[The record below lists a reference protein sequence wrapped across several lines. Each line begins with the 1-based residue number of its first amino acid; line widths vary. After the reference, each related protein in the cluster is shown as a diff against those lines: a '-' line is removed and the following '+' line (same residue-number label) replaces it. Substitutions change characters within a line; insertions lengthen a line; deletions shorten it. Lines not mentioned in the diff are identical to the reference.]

1 LPSPIP
7 KPTSYT
13 NMKILYITN
22 HIDIAKASGGFI
34 NDYLNDLLFYGLTEL
49 ENVEVVDSTPVIHLY
64 KENIAKIPIN
74 HLWGRGFTSTFLID
88 KDTVDRSNQIEKISD
103 KYYDL
108 IIYGS
113 INRCLDYY
121 DLVSQVYP
129 KEKIFLVDG
138 DDHTNIHPLSTKHP
152 YFKRELITNQH
163 IPIHFAIPG
172 CKIINTI
179 IDKQQEYGSIIPG
192 QGGYIFTEEK
202 EYYADYQKS
211 YYGVTMKKAGWD
223 TMRHYEIL
231 ANKCMP
237 YFIDLE
243 SCPSHT
249 LTNLPKE
256 LLLKGKKVAENF
268 DDKEYFS
275 ILDEVFEYTIKNLTT
290 KQLAKYVLNHV

>member
-1 LPSPIP
+1 
-7 KPTSYT
+7 
-13 NMKILYITN
+13 MKILYVTD
-22 HIDIAKASGGFI
+22 HINSAKVSGGFI

-49 ENVEVVDSTPVIHLY
+49 ENIEVVDSTPIIHLY
-64 KENIAKIPIN
+64 KENKEKISMN
-74 HLWGRGFTSTFLID
+74 NLWGRGFTNTFLIG
-88 KDTVDRSNQIEKISD
+88 KDTVDRNNQTEKISD

-113 INRCLDYY
+113 VNRCLDHY

-129 KEKIFLVDG
+129 KEKIFLIDG
-138 DDHTNIHPLSTKHP
+138 DDHTNIHPLSAKHP

-163 IPIHFAIPG
+163 IPIHFAIPE
-172 CKIINTI
+172 CKIVSGVV
-179 IDKQQEYGSIIPG
+179 DKHQEYGSIIPG
-192 QGGYIFTEEK
+192 QESYIFTEEK

-223 TMRHYEIL
+223 AMRHYEIL
-231 ANKCMP
+231 ANKCIP

-243 SCPSHT
+243 NCPSQT

-256 LLLKGKKVAENF
+256 LLLKGKKVTENF

-275 ILDEVFEYTIKNLTT
+275 ILNEVFEYTIKNLTT
-290 KQLAKYVLNHV
+290 KQLAKYVLNYV